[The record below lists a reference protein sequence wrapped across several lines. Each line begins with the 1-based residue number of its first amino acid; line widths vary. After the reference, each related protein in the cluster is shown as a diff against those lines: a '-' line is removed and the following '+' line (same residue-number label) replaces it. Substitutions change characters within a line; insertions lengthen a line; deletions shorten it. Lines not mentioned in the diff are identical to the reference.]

1 MAPSQDNPIGEKKTS
16 PMSLGERVF
25 SFLPRP
31 VTERI
36 NAIPFGRRL
45 ARGAFWT
52 LAGTVAA
59 RILRIPISIVLARLM
74 GPAQY
79 GELGIATAS
88 IDLFSVFA
96 GLGLGLTATKFIAE
110 LRVKDPARTG
120 RIIAVSMVVGAV
132 GGAASAI
139 ALLVL
144 APWLATHILAAPHL
158 VVPLRIGSLALF
170 FLSMNGAQNGALY
183 GFEAFQVTAQLLAVV
198 GLLDV
203 PLMLGGYFLW
213 GLNGVLCGMV
223 VSRFTTWVLMR
234 QAVKAQARRFGVPLI
249 FGHWKQELAVVWHYS
264 IPAALGGILVM
275 PVNWACS
282 ALLVNQPRGY
292 AEMGAYNAANQWYS
306 ALLFLPTVLGSGL
319 LPILSDRMGERDGES
334 SGAVLKVMFKL
345 NGAILL
351 PAVIG
356 MSLCS
361 PYIMR
366 IYGAGYRDAWPTLI
380 AVLWTA
386 AVMGVI
392 APVGDVIAASG
403 RMWLATAMNGGWAVV
418 FVFSTLLLIH
428 HGSLGLASSR
438 LIAYVIHAGWTLA
451 FAYFILRRH
460 GREAKPQPELQ
471 SVS

>member
-1 MAPSQDNPIGEKKTS
+1 
-16 PMSLGERVF
+16 MSLGERVL

-31 VTERI
+31 VTDRI
-36 NAIPFGRRL
+36 NAVPFGRRL

-52 LAGTVAA
+52 LAGAVAA
-59 RILRIPISIVLARLM
+59 RVLRLPISVVLARYM

-144 APWLATHILAAPHL
+144 APWLATHILAAPNL

-198 GLLDV
+198 GVLDL
-203 PLMLGGYFLW
+203 PLMLGGYFLG

-223 VSRFTTWVLMR
+223 VSRFVTWVLMR
-234 QAVKAQARRFGVPLI
+234 HAVKAQARRFGIPLI
-249 FGHWKQELAVVWHYS
+249 FGHWKQELAVIWHFS

-275 PVNWACS
+275 PVNWVCS
-282 ALLVNQPRGY
+282 ALLVNQPHGY
-292 AEMGAYNAANQWYS
+292 AEMGAYNATNQWYG
-306 ALLFLPTVLGSGL
+306 ALVFLPAVLGSGL
-319 LPILSDRMGERDGES
+319 LPVLSDRMSQRDGKS
-334 SGAVLKVMFKL
+334 SGTVLKVIIKL
-345 NGAILL
+345 NGVILL
-351 PAVIG
+351 PAAIG
-356 MSLCS
+356 LSVCS

-403 RMWLATAMNGGWAVV
+403 RMWLGMAMNAGWAVV
-418 FVFSTLLLIH
+418 FVLSALLLIH

-438 LIAYVIHAGWTLA
+438 LIAYVVHAGWTLA

-460 GREAKPQPELQ
+460 GREVKPEPELQ